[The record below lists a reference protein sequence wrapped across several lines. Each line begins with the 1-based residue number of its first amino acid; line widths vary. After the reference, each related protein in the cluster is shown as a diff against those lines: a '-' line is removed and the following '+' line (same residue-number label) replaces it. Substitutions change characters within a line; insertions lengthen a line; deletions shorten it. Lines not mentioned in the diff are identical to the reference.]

1 MRTTAKTVNLLS
13 LRAIALFVV
22 LALASSVCALAVDI
36 TVLPTEELQQR
47 YEGLTR
53 QLRCVK
59 CQNNNIADSPSGLAA
74 DLRVQVKELLLAGK
88 SDEEIL
94 AYMAQRYGNYILF
107 TPPMEPS
114 TAWIWILPGVA
125 ALAGLV
131 IGIRI
136 VRRRASLVDD
146 GPVEGDEAT
155 R

>member
-1 MRTTAKTVNLLS
+1 MRMTAKTVNVLS
-13 LRAIALFVV
+13 LRGIALFAL
-22 LALASSVCALAVDI
+22 LALALSVCALAVDI
-36 TVLPTEELQQR
+36 TVLPNEELQQR

-59 CQNNNIADSPSGLAA
+59 CQNNNIADSPAGLAA
-74 DLRVQVKELLLAGK
+74 DLRVQVKEQLLAGK
-88 SDEEIL
+88 SDKEIL

-107 TPPMEPS
+107 TPPMEKS